1 MQLSVA
7 IVGCPPSRSDLDG
20 SGSLFYWALL
30 LRDHNAIVIPTGRDP
45 DTLKQPMK
53 LFTALAAL
61 TLIAAPAHAS
71 RSQELALQKQSNGI
85 LEASLRAAQAG
96 NWKTACLKY
105 KENYAFR
112 TQHGLNQFKPV
123 TGSAQMQS
131 LIRRQNE
138 LKAKSN
144 AQTNKSGKFLCGKA
158 GMTWTTVNVPT
169 TSVQTTN
176 VSSNIRNGCEKK
188 WGTNYRMI
196 KYCVDKQT
204 EAARSLG
211 Y

>member
-1 MQLSVA
+1 
-7 IVGCPPSRSDLDG
+7 
-20 SGSLFYWALL
+20 
-30 LRDHNAIVIPTGRDP
+30 
-45 DTLKQPMK
+45 MK

-61 TLIAAPAHAS
+61 TLITAPSHAS
-71 RSQELALQKQSNGI
+71 QSQELALQKQANGI
-85 LEASLRAAQAG
+85 LKASLTAAKAG
-96 NWKTACLKY
+96 DWKTACLKY
-105 KENYAFR
+105 KESYAFR
-112 TQHGLNQFKPV
+112 AQHGLTQFKPV

-131 LIRRQNE
+131 SIRRQNE
-138 LKAKSN
+138 LIAKAN
-144 AQTNKSGKFLCGKA
+144 APINENGKFLCGKA

-188 WGTNYRMI
+188 WGTDYRMI